1 MAQPAGHSDLEVGG
15 SPQLS
20 REAYST
26 LQVQPAHLS
35 LTDTQKQLAYDPQ
48 KQWAHDPQKQWAH
61 DPQKELARH
70 FDPYGASAP
79 ETVDY
84 NAPPSHLS
92 KPNTPPNR
100 TILGLRRRTFWIA
113 LVLSLVVVA
122 AIVGGAVGGTVGK
135 GQNSDEA
142 SSPAS
147 IPSDSEPATAA
158 PLPPS
163 ASRLLDST
171 TIASLGWN
179 DTQGILQQRLYIQAS
194 DNNIWELAWNAT
206 TAAWFTSSESLGQAK
221 SGSPLAAAVAYEGR
235 TDHVKLY
242 YINING
248 ELMQTNTTD
257 FKQWDTN
264 PVTNSTGAVIKPA
277 NDSSLAATWYNYP
290 PCPDCSYNA
299 FVAYQSAETGGFE
312 VVNASTSGE
321 MQYTT
326 LPTNPLSGST
336 CHFNLMW
343 RSNQIAFLR
352 LSYQLAGGQPAS
364 AIWNGM
370 YHSRPHE
377 GANEPNIVSSST
389 GTYNVWQSNEKPEE
403 NVQFSIVAPGAP
415 STSFNFGRG
424 APTDVPDY
432 LFVLSAGEN
441 GVTIDWWDNSDP
453 SSARWGTPQSPA
465 AMRGVRS
472 LSPITANGAGHVFA
486 FEGSVVKEYA
496 VEADGTTWD
505 LVGDV
510 TRS

>member
-20 REAYST
+20 TEAYST

-147 IPSDSEPATAA
+147 IPSDSGPATAA
-158 PLPPS
+158 PLPLS

-171 TIASLGWN
+171 TISSVGWN

-299 FVAYQSAETGGFE
+299 FVAYQSAETAGFE

-364 AIWNGM
+364 AIWN
-370 YHSRPHE
+370 
-377 GANEPNIVSSST
+377 